1 MCNNLRMRAGSK
13 ELPVE
18 HLQLVVEV
26 FRMLA
31 DMTRV
36 GLLYAMMEEELPV
49 NELARR
55 VDKPPATVSQ
65 HLAKLRLARLVRTRR
80 HGTQVFYRL
89 ENEHVS
95 ELVRDAIYHAEHAT
109 SGVPEH
115 HRSEAH
121 VTELASRAELKEADH
136 NG

>member
-1 MCNNLRMRAGSK
+1 MRADSK
-13 ELPVE
+13 ELPIE
-18 HLQLVVEV
+18 HLELVVEV

-31 DMTRV
+31 DVTRV
-36 GLLYAMMEEELPV
+36 GLLYALMEGELPV

-65 HLAKLRLARLVRTRR
+65 HLAKLRLARLVKTRR
-80 HGTQVFYRL
+80 DGTQVFYRL

-95 ELVRDAIYHAEHAT
+95 ELILDAVYHAEHAT

-115 HRSEAH
+115 HRTEAR
-121 VTELASRAELKEADH
+121 VTELTRRAATKEAH
-136 NG
+136 NDD